1 MNRLAEKIIEQLYEG
16 FNDIT
21 KERVDRVIGL
31 IIKAKEKGQKVSVV
45 TGSGPNIHEGVTTL
59 LAELIHKDIIDGV
72 ITSSAVIAH
81 EMAGSLDRVK
91 RIKGNLLDIPE
102 DILPKGSL
110 FEISLMD
117 KVALKKIVKEMIIE
131 ETLIN
136 RAQALPG
143 DVIIKAAG
151 NMAYPMGLRTEKI
164 AVEVETLS
172 RLTGKPFEH
181 IAGLGA
187 DPRTMIGAGARSAVP
202 VVVSVPQLIGGGMV
216 GLSVGDSISL
226 KRRCEIVA
234 EVLSKSSIIVESG
247 IALSQE
253 IHDGPFETYTG
264 HGIWSAWEGMSTYSL
279 EEKVLV
285 RIDLDSNLEKV
296 WQMERRGGEV
306 QESVDKGLP
315 KTKTLH
321 LPFRME
327 MSGFA
332 RLDTSIPI
340 VGDLGAIWPVI
351 AHNVSKKLG
360 INLDFISFPQETEE
374 GKKMREWIVKNVKIL
389 DRDVMRKKTEEI
401 IKNSQ

>member
-1 MNRLAEKIIEQLYEG
+1 
-16 FNDIT
+16 
-21 KERVDRVIGL
+21 
-31 IIKAKEKGQKVSVV
+31 
-45 TGSGPNIHEGVTTL
+45 
-59 LAELIHKDIIDGV
+59 
-72 ITSSAVIAH
+72 
-81 EMAGSLDRVK
+81 
-91 RIKGNLLDIPE
+91 
-102 DILPKGSL
+102 
-110 FEISLMD
+110 
-117 KVALKKIVKEMIIE
+117 
-131 ETLIN
+131 
-136 RAQALPG
+136 
-143 DVIIKAAG
+143 
-151 NMAYPMGLRTEKI
+151 MAYPMGLRTEKI

-172 RLTGKPFEH
+172 RLTGKPFEY

-187 DPRTMIGAGARSAVP
+187 DPRTMIGAGTRKAVP

-216 GLSVGDSISL
+216 GLAVGDSISL
-226 KRRCEIVA
+226 KRRCEMVA
-234 EVLSKSSIIVESG
+234 EVLSQSSIIVESG

-264 HGIWSAWEGMSTYSL
+264 HGIWSAWEGMNTYSL
-279 EEKVLV
+279 ENKVLV
-285 RIDLDSNLEKV
+285 RIDLDSNLDKA

-389 DRDVMRKKTEEI
+389 DREVMRKKTKEI
-401 IKNSQ
+401 IKNSR

>member
-1 MNRLAEKIIEQLYEG
+1 MNRFSKKIIEKLYEG
-16 FNDIT
+16 LSDIT
-21 KERVDRVIGL
+21 KERVDSVIGL

-110 FEISLMD
+110 FEINLMD
-117 KVALKKIVKEMIIE
+117 KAVLKKIINEMIVE

-172 RLTGKPFEH
+172 RLTGKPFEY

-187 DPRTMIGAGARSAVP
+187 DPRTMIGAGTRKAVP

-216 GLSVGDSISL
+216 GLAVGDSISL
-226 KRRCEIVA
+226 KRRCEMVA
-234 EVLSKSSIIVESG
+234 EVLSQSSIIVESG

-264 HGIWSAWEGMSTYSL
+264 HGIWSAWEGMNTYSL
-279 EEKVLV
+279 ENKVLV
-285 RIDLDSNLEKV
+285 RIDLDSNLDKA

-389 DRDVMRKKTEEI
+389 DREVMRKKTKEI
-401 IKNSQ
+401 IKNSR